1 MNVER
6 ESMRGVD
13 AAWLH
18 MDEPTNLMVI
28 NGLMFFES
36 PMKRATL
43 EDILNNRL
51 LKFKRFRQRITEKK
65 WFLGTPRWE
74 TVPQVDMNYH
84 LQEITLPDPGD
95 DATLRK
101 VVDQWLSK
109 PLSYDYPLWQVL
121 LIHNYKSGAVVY
133 VRIHHCIADGIALVK
148 LLLSLR
154 DDDNDMEPNHFFRKM
169 KFDKRLKLFSQKKSF
184 LGKVIQFLL
193 EAFSIIRLALYKP
206 DPRTIFKGKL
216 GVEKCAAWSDAIPLR
231 EIKEIGKANQ
241 ATINDVVLS
250 AVSGALHQYMKEK
263 DAPIS
268 EDLNIRAAVP
278 FNLRD
283 PEEELEL
290 GNNFGLIFLSLPVG
304 IKDPLQR
311 LEALKVR
318 SRQLKQSPQPLG
330 VLGVLGLIGRLP
342 HVFEKL
348 VVQFFGTK
356 LTAIMTN
363 VPGPPEAVKIAN
375 NKIDRIL
382 FWVPQSGRA
391 GMGVSIFS
399 YCEKIWLGIST
410 DKGLV
415 PDPERLIELYYQEL
429 ERLKNISRP
438 TNESANVA

>member
-43 EDILNNRL
+43 EEILKIRL
-51 LKFKRFRQRITEKK
+51 LKSKRFRQRVTKKK
-65 WFLGTPRWE
+65 WFLATPLGE
-74 TVPQVDMNYH
+74 TLPQVDMSYH
-84 LQEITLPDPGD
+84 LQEMTLPDPGD

-101 VVDQWLSK
+101 VVDGWLSK

-121 LIHNYKSGAVVY
+121 LIHNNMFGTVVY
-133 VRIHHCIADGIALVK
+133 IRIHHCIADGIALVK

-154 DDDNDMEPNHFFRKM
+154 EDDNNIEPNHFFRKM
-169 KFDKRLKLFSQKKSF
+169 KYDKRLKLFSQKKGI
-184 LGKVIQFLL
+184 LEKGIQFIM

-216 GVEKCAAWSDAIPLR
+216 GVEKCAAWSDAIPL
-231 EIKEIGKANQ
+231 
-241 ATINDVVLS
+241 
-250 AVSGALHQYMKEK
+250 
-263 DAPIS
+263 
-268 EDLNIRAAVP
+268 
-278 FNLRD
+278 
-283 PEEELEL
+283 EELEL

-304 IKDPLQR
+304 IEDPSQC
-311 LEALKVR
+311 LEVLKIR
-318 SRQLKQSPQPLG
+318 SRLLNELPQPLG

-342 HVFEKL
+342 YVFENL
-348 VVQFFGTK
+348 IVQFFGTK
-356 LTAIMTN
+356 LTAIITN
-363 VPGPPEAVKIAN
+363 VPGPSEAVKIDN
-375 NKIDRIL
+375 NRIDRIL

-429 ERLKNISRP
+429 GKLKNITHP
-438 TNESANVA
+438 PNESASVA